1 MEVVFVLNRYI
12 LKSRRNEKSF
22 YDCPALDNASLC
34 QLRLPPRSSNS
45 FTSSLKTQSQFS
57 QLWFFRHF
65 HHSGIIIFISSHLAT
80 SFWTSFSTVWFS
92 SKIRK
97 FSLFSSHQPT
107 SGNGNGNINTLSF
120 ILQLLSPEHAAQ
132 QQENPYDANIF
143 ALLSFGLNQFSCN
156 SLKID
161 C

>member
-45 FTSSLKTQSQFS
+45 FASSLKTQSQFS
-57 QLWFFRHF
+57 QLWFYRHF
-65 HHSGIIIFISSHLAT
+65 HHNGIIIFISSHLAT

-107 SGNGNGNINTLSF
+107 SGNGNGNINTFYLT
-120 ILQLLSPEHAAQ
+120 I
-132 QQENPYDANIF
+132 
-143 ALLSFGLNQFSCN
+143 ALT
-156 SLKID
+156 
-161 C
+161 